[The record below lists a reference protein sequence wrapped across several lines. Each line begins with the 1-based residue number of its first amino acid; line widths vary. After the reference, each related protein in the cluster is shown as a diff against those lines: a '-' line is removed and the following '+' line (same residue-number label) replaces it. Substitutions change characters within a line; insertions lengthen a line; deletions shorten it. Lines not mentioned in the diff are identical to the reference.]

1 MSETFTTFFALSKV
15 EEQSDGSLRVYARG
29 TQEVRDRDNE
39 IMDFASTA
47 PFVKAWSDEVYKDTN
62 GKSYGNIRIMHNPE
76 LGAAGVLAS
85 PPIFK
90 ADEKAID
97 LVMDIVDKNEINKV
111 KRGVY
116 SGVSMGGKYHGPRW
130 PDPENPS
137 LLRYTGEPSEWSLVD
152 RPCVPTAVIQ
162 MVKLDGTMELIKM
175 DIPGI
180 DITLESGNSE
190 GDGIQLP
197 VELSTSSS
205 RVEEVPVLAGVVIPH
220 AQEIDGMKS
229 AELAEKLLEV
239 VGKFEAI
246 KKADEAQLELLK
258 SYGSRVGIVRREG
271 EPLTPPSDYPSTP
284 AKYADPANLSYPVD
298 EARLITSVQRYNG
311 GGDLQKYQP
320 REWMIL
326 GRRIARMAGEVSGIP
341 HNFDP
346 SNKQIR
352 KVHMSTIVNFKKGT
366 DVGALLG
373 QVAGNLKDAVEQ
385 IGTDPEKV
393 KDLLIQAVAA
403 IDVAADHSTVDTST
417 ESPEVPVNATIATM
431 KGAGMEA
438 APTFEN
444 IAPPTSM
451 STPSMSTGS
460 TATGSTPSMSTPS
473 GSTPANMTE
482 PSDRTKTPT
491 EPETETETYKVLKAI
506 LEKLSGPVPVA
517 KADGIPAPVGD
528 LASLLTGAPI
538 KNDDFKKALLS
549 GDLRKASEIA
559 GGDHEVNALMG
570 IAVDEEI
577 KNIFGFTGKAPIY
590 ANQG

>member
-1 MSETFTTFFALSKV
+1 MSENNFTTFFALSKV
-15 EEQSDGSLRVYARG
+15 EERSDGSLRVYARG
-29 TQEVRDRDNE
+29 TQEVPDRANE

-47 PFVKAWSDEVYKDTN
+47 PYVKKWSDEVYKDTG

-76 LGAAGVLAS
+76 LGAAGVLAA

-130 PDPENPS
+130 PDPEKPN
-137 LLRYTGEPSEWSLVD
+137 LMRYSGEPSEWSLVD

-175 DIPGI
+175 DIPSV
-180 DITLESGNSE
+180 DVMLESGNSD
-190 GDGIQLP
+190 GDGVQLP
-197 VELSTSSS
+197 VELSTSSN
-205 RVEEVPVLAGVVIPH
+205 RVGEVPVMAGVVLPH

-229 AELAEKLLEV
+229 AELAEKLLELI
-239 VGKFEAI
+239 GKIEAI
-246 KKADEAQLELLK
+246 KKAGETQLELLK
-258 SYGSRVGIVRREG
+258 SYGSRVGIARREG
-271 EPLTPPSDYPSTP
+271 EPLTPPNEYPSTP
-284 AKYADPANLSYPVD
+284 AKYADPANLNYPVD
-298 EARLITSVQRYNG
+298 EARLLASVQRYNG

-326 GRRIARMAGEVSGIP
+326 GRRIARMAGEVSGSP
-341 HNFDP
+341 YNFDP

-417 ESPEVPVNATIATM
+417 ASPEVPVNATIATM
-431 KGAGMEA
+431 KGVGMEA

-444 IAPPTSM
+444 VTPPSSM
-451 STPSMSTGS
+451 TTPSASTGS
-460 TATGSTPSMSTPS
+460 VPSMSTPS
-473 GSTPANMTE
+473 GSTPANMTT
-482 PSDRTKTPT
+482 PSDRTKTPV
-491 EPETETETYKVLKAI
+491 EYETETETYKVLKAI
-506 LEKLSGPVPVA
+506 LEKLSSPATIA
-517 KADGIPAPVGD
+517 KVDGIPAPAGD
-528 LASLLTGAPI
+528 LASLLTGGASS
-538 KNDDFKKALLS
+538 NDDDFKKALLS
-549 GDLRKASEIA
+549 GDLRKASQIA
-559 GGDHEVNALMG
+559 GGDHEVNSRVGSL
-570 IAVDEEI
+570 VDDEL
-577 KNIFGFTGKAPIY
+577 KNIFGLTGAAPIY
-590 ANQG
+590 AGQGN